1 MTRPQMKASA
11 PFLRRIT
18 IMPEKADP
26 TRHPFNVEALS
37 GLDLEFSSSVTFF
50 VGENGSGK
58 STLLE
63 AVAQCCGFNVQGGG
77 RDHQAQT
84 SDTRDDLASA
94 LRLSWRPKATDGFV
108 LRPE

>member
-1 MTRPQMKASA
+1 MKASA

-18 IMPEKADP
+18 ILPEKVDS
-26 TRHPFNVEALS
+26 TRHPFNVEALRE
-37 GLDLEFSSSVTFF
+37 LDLELRSRVTFF

-77 RDHQAQT
+77 RDHNSQVGG
-84 SDTRDDLASA
+84 DGDLASA
-94 LRLSWRPKATDGFV
+94 LRLSWSPKVTDGFF
-108 LRPE
+108 